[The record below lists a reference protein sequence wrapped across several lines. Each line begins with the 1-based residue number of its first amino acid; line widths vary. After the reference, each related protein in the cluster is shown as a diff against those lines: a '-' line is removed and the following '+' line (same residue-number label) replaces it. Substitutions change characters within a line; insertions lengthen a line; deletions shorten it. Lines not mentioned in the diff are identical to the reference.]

1 MRPPAP
7 ALATSLQPSAY
18 VGEAAWDRDRRGVF
32 EQAWVVLG
40 AAAEWAAPG
49 EAAEV
54 EQGGAS
60 IVVVRA
66 QDGTLR
72 AFFNVCPHR
81 AAPLMWPGDRAAGR
95 DALRCRY
102 HGWRFNLDGALI
114 GAPDFDGQRAG
125 VPAGLSGCGLQ
136 RVPVVEALGLV
147 WAWLGTGSPAPSP
160 DQDGPLHAALA
171 PLGLGAWRA
180 RRRAS
185 HSLACNWKTY
195 VENYLEG
202 YHIPYLHPGLS
213 RELHLE
219 GYAVEPVGAFGVR
232 HLAPTAPGALNE
244 GLWLWVWPNV
254 AINVYGRAASLER
267 MVPVGP
273 TTTRIDYV
281 YLADDRLS
289 DEALDALV
297 AMSARTTDE
306 DKRICEAVAH
316 NLGGGRARPG
326 PLSPRHEAGLAQ
338 FHALLRAAWAPSTA
352 DTADTADLG
361 G

>member
-1 MRPPAP
+1 
-7 ALATSLQPSAY
+7 
-18 VGEAAWDRDRRGVF
+18 
-32 EQAWVVLG
+32 
-40 AAAEWAAPG
+40 
-49 EAAEV
+49 
-54 EQGGAS
+54 
-60 IVVVRA
+60 
-66 QDGTLR
+66 
-72 AFFNVCPHR
+72 
-81 AAPLMWPGDRAAGR
+81 MWPGDRAAGR

-219 GYAVEPVGAFGVR
+219 GYAVEPVGPFGVR

-316 NLGGGRARPG
+316 NLRGGRARPG

-338 FHALLRAAWAPSTA
+338 FHALLRAAWAPTTA
-352 DTADTADLG
+352 DPADPADLG
-361 G
+361 AEAPRRRKPGERQVGGRVEREGTADVEGEAARPQPAAVAPASRATKTSSARSTSLCRQALGPMRSKPAAAKAAVHSARA